1 MLPERGC
8 YHRSLDG
15 NAEHADSLHQ
25 GNLGMLSACAMK
37 MKPRAR
43 PVGMVSQDGILMF
56 SRWPKDPHVLPE
68 RGCYHR
74 SLVGIAEHADS
85 LHRGNLGMPSACAM
99 KMNASSS
106 SNGYG
111 ITGWHPR
118 AL

>member
-1 MLPERGC
+1 MP
-8 YHRSLDG
+8 
-15 NAEHADSLHQ
+15 
-25 GNLGMLSACAMK
+25 SACAMK

-74 SLVGIAEHADS
+74 SFAGNAEHADS
-85 LHRGNLGMPSACAM
+85 LHQGNLGMLSACGM

-106 SNGYG
+106 PSGYG
-111 ITGWHPR
+111 ITGWHSHV
-118 AL
+118 L